1 MAEPEY
7 LDARI
12 VRALSHPLR
21 PQILEVLTNR
31 GEASPK
37 EIAKELGE
45 PLDSVSYHMRF
56 LRDAGYIELVRTE
69 PRRGAVEHYYRAVLR
84 PFLDDAQWERM
95 PLAVR
100 RQLAGQTIGRIL
112 KAVAAAAEAGGF
124 DRPGA
129 HVDRVALALDEEG
142 WRKLSAL
149 LLQVLDQV
157 AAIQAESD
165 ERRGETEAIAPSEL
179 SILHYA
185 VEESRR
191 GRAVKPGG
199 SAQGGR
205 TSRGRRRSPRA

>member
-1 MAEPEY
+1 MAEPEF

-21 PQILEVLTNR
+21 PQILEVLTNQ

-37 EIAKELGE
+37 QIARELGE
-45 PLDSVSYHMRF
+45 PLDSVAYHTRF
-56 LRDAGYIELVRTE
+56 LRDAGYVELVRTE

-100 RQLAGQTIGRIL
+100 RQLAGRTIGQVL
-112 KAVAAAAEAGGF
+112 KAVAAAGQAGGF

-129 HVDRVALALDEEG
+129 HVDRVALALDDEG

-149 LLQVLDQV
+149 LVRMLDEV

-165 ERRGETEAIAPSEL
+165 ERRGNAIEPSEL

-191 GRAVKPGG
+191 GRAVKPTG
-199 SAQGGR
+199 SSREGR
-205 TSRGRRRSPRA
+205 TSRGRRRSPRE